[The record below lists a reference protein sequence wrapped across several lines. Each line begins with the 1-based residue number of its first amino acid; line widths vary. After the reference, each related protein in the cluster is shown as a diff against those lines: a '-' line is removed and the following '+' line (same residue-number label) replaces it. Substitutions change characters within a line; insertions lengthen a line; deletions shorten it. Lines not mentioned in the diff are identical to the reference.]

1 MLVKLCLIT
10 HCALN
15 DDECD
20 DDLTDTQI
28 LRDVFLQVIV
38 QGIPMAA
45 VEACK
50 LKNSKPSFSNEPCK
64 REI

>member
-10 HCALN
+10 HCGLN

-50 LKNSKPSFSNEPCK
+50 
-64 REI
+64 